1 MKTPSSLHLTE
12 TAMKLILYLQT
23 ALAGGGEG
31 EKKKTKNQSFS
42 GEQEKAGPE
51 SGVRPELS
59 EIDDEYPCR

>member
-31 EKKKTKNQSFS
+31 EKKNQKTRVLVENKKKLARSQVF
-42 GEQEKAGPE
+42 
-51 SGVRPELS
+51 VLS
-59 EIDDEYPCR
+59 YLR

>member
-12 TAMKLILYLQT
+12 TAMKLILYLHW
-23 ALAGGGEG
+23 LVEERG
-31 EKKKTKNQSFS
+31 KKNPKNQSFS